1 MTRVIR
7 SVVLLS
13 ALLALSVPSAA
24 QDALAKRLSLDLKA
38 MAPRDAF
45 NVIATAIGYTVDVAP
60 DVATPVDIVIPNVKA
75 RTALDAICDSIG
87 CTWQANGTV
96 IVVRKGG
103 PAGRV
108 GLVARTLKTGRGPAA
123 AAELKRRL
131 DTVLPA
137 DMKFDHAPMA
147 LVAERLSNATGLG
160 INFVNAKTGQ
170 TLTTDLGNRTLSSAL
185 KTLTEQYGG
194 SIIITMPD
202 DRLRLEFATASRI
215 LVKRPKK

>member
-7 SVVLLS
+7 SVVVLL
-13 ALLALSVPSAA
+13 ALLAFSPLSAA
-24 QDALAKRLSLDLKA
+24 QDALDKRVSLDLKT
-38 MAPRDAF
+38 MAPREAF
-45 NVIATAIGYTVDVAP
+45 NVIAMAIGYTVDVAP

-108 GLVARTLKTGRGPAA
+108 GLVARTLKMGRGPAV

-131 DTVLPA
+131 DIVLPA
-137 DMKFDHAPMA
+137 DMKFDHAPLA
-147 LVAERLSNATGLG
+147 LVAERLSKATGLG
-160 INFVNAKTGQ
+160 INLVNAKEGE
-170 TLTTDLGNRTLSSAL
+170 TLTADLGNRTLVSAL

-202 DRLRLEFATASRI
+202 SRLRLEFDTATRI
-215 LVKRPKK
+215 FVKRPKK